1 MNAYLYALV
10 SNPFIVP
17 LIIVLVINTVVC
29 ALTYLL
35 FKKLKSQAVI
45 KEGKWAAG
53 GALAGFIII
62 TSMEVY
68 LINHFAPNSLEEIPS
83 YQVTKQF
90 YDHIQFK
97 RYNEAWALIHPDYQK
112 ERWNGN
118 ESAFVQGYANTE
130 RIKLLAIMLNNQQ
143 SPASHDF
150 TVYYVDEIN
159 SPRIPGL
166 ENLTALKLRDWPKVT
181 KGLTDN
187 RELLASNGLDASVFD
202 DVSLLQLMAPDR
214 GNKIVWL
221 IDTKGKPSA
230 TGVKAADLYKEKL
243 RVEYITGRS
252 VSVEAT
258 KNGWLIREIKT
269 IIVKDE

>member
-1 MNAYLYALV
+1 MNSYLYTLV
-10 SNPFIVP
+10 SNPFIIP
-17 LIIVLVINTVVC
+17 LIIVLLINAVVGV
-29 ALTYLL
+29 LTYLL
-35 FKKLKSQAVI
+35 FKKLKSEAQI
-45 KEGKWAAG
+45 TDGRWAAG

-90 YDHIQFK
+90 YDNIQFK
-97 RYNEAWALIHPDYQK
+97 RYDKAWALIDPDYQK
-112 ERWNGN
+112 QRWGSDEN
-118 ESAFVQGYANTE
+118 AFIHGYDNTD

-143 SPASHDF
+143 SPASHDY

-166 ENLTALKLRDWPKVT
+166 ENLTNMRLRDWPKVT
-181 KGLTDN
+181 KGITDN
-187 RELLASNGLDASVFD
+187 RALIQTSGLDISIFD

-230 TGVKAADLYKEKL
+230 TGIKAADIYKEKL
-243 RVEYITGRS
+243 EVEYITGRT
-252 VSVEAT
+252 VTVEAT
-258 KNGWLIREIKT
+258 KRGWLISKINT
-269 IIVKDE
+269 IVVKDE